1 MLIVVVTGWVSPEQV
16 SCASI
21 GALDWTTQVPGPWSG
36 TSLVDPT
43 DERSPTSAP
52 LAAAAIS
59 AEPAGGAIATVEV
72 IDGSADLAVA
82 VAPGTVGIVG
92 VGVGVGVGVADVED
106 VDLGVTDLVRVVVDS
121 ALVVGA
127 AARKVVPRECA
138 MDFGGLETIKTRT
151 SNKIG
156 LDHKTR
162 CAARSDVT
170 RRIMIPPYRRV
181 RSAAKLGDVMAAHT
195 RNR

>member
-1 MLIVVVTGWVSPEQV
+1 MLIVVVTGWVSPEHV

-52 LAAAAIS
+52 LAAAIS

-72 IDGSADLAVA
+72 TDGSADLAVA

-92 VGVGVGVGVADVED
+92 VGVGVGDVED

-181 RSAAKLGDVMAAHT
+181 RSAAKLDDVMAAHT